1 MHGAGIVA
9 MGFLMDTIADRHRQA
24 SELSSSVFQKDLE
37 PIAGMCRWTEGY
49 WDFGPGTQ
57 MKWNELQNVPRH
69 IQLLS
74 NYLLVRYKENVWNAN
89 PKK

>member
-1 MHGAGIVA
+1 
-9 MGFLMDTIADRHRQA
+9 
-24 SELSSSVFQKDLE
+24 
-37 PIAGMCRWTEGY
+37 MCRWTEGY